1 MDWATLKHHLIGLK
15 IESVRQLFIWNGK
28 ISLKLELLNFW
39 HIGPPYLTYFTYLH
53 LSSFIRQIH
62 FKVWGFVLCS
72 IEHEAKHSSKVV
84 EETTITKFCPIIGLS
99 ASCCRCLSEVLSR
112 KWGHHVMRS
121 FVNQHNPTSNQNVC
135 WIAKRQQLS
144 FLFFLSPWIPF
155 FISFSAILLPIVVLC
170 TNTTCITASH
180 YTITC
185 KICQN
190 KRGERK

>member
-1 MDWATLKHHLIGLK
+1 MSIILTPFVIISMA
-15 IESVRQLFIWNGK
+15 
-28 ISLKLELLNFW
+28 ISLYVLRFW
-39 HIGPPYLTYFTYLH
+39 SIP
-53 LSSFIRQIH
+53 
-62 FKVWGFVLCS
+62 CS

-84 EETTITKFCPIIGLS
+84 AEETITNFCPIIGLS
-99 ASCCRCLSEVLSR
+99 ASCCCCRCLSEVLSR

-155 FISFSAILLPIVVLC
+155 FISFGAILLPIVVLC